1 MPVRSK
7 NLQNPQK
14 VAKSVYSVIFDQED
28 SLEARF
34 GSNQG
39 FVVLDDSVL
48 VFDTGF
54 SNRAAKSLDLAIAQ
68 VTDKKVRYIVNSHD
82 HSDHIF
88 GNSYFSKKY
97 STFGLNII
105 SHEICA
111 RRFERLGV
119 ERLNAYKKSDKEL
132 AQVLSSVSI
141 VAPKMTYS
149 DIGVSLKIEGIEFAI
164 IHPENGAHTLGD
176 TILAMPEKGVMFLG
190 DVFLN
195 SFFPNVEDANIEG
208 WIDSLSSIDYKT
220 YSKFLPG
227 HGKLGGKKEVVAFSN
242 YMRELRDRLLK
253 VGPKPDR
260 QKLRSCFEIE
270 GTEDWNSIFM
280 LDLSI
285 DALLGKFHS

>member
-1 MPVRSK
+1 MKVQR
-7 NLQNPQK
+7 PQK
-14 VAKSVYSVIFDQED
+14 VTKNVYSVIFDKEN
-28 SLEARF
+28 SLEEPYS
-34 GSNQG
+34 SNQG

-54 SNRAAKSLDLAIAQ
+54 SNYTAKSLDQAIAQ
-68 VTDKKVRYIVNSHD
+68 VTDKRVRYIVNSHD

-97 STFGLNII
+97 SRYGLNII

-111 RRFERLGV
+111 KRFERLGI
-119 ERLNAYKKSDKEL
+119 ERLNAYKNSNKRL
-132 AQVLSSVSI
+132 AKVLSSVQI
-141 VAPKMTYS
+141 VAPKLTYF
-149 DIGVSLKIEGIEFAI
+149 DIGISLKVEGTEFVI
-164 IHPENGAHTLGD
+164 VHPENGAHTLGD
-176 TILAMPEKGVMFLG
+176 TIIAMPENGVMFLG

-208 WIDSLSSIDYKT
+208 WIDSLTSIDYRT

-227 HGKLGGKKEVVAFSN
+227 HGKLGGKKEVISFSN

-260 QKLRSCFEIE
+260 QSLRSCFEIE
-270 GTEDWNSIFM
+270 GTEDWNSRLM
-280 LDLSI
+280 LDLNI
-285 DALLGKFHS
+285 DALLGKFRS